1 MTDFLAPLFTPFTLG
16 SMTVPNRFVM
26 SPMTR
31 RQASNGIPLP
41 EVADYYRRRVEGGV
55 GLIVTEGVAIDHQSS
70 VGWTGVDG
78 PEIPHIYGDG
88 PLAAWSH
95 IVDVIHR
102 AGGRAVTQLW
112 HQGAMRVSGTGP
124 YPDAPSMRPSGFWGP
139 SDGRITMT
147 PEYMSRVGDPLP
159 PMTESDIADI
169 IASYGRGAAN
179 AKRVGFDAVGIHA
192 AHGYL
197 LDTFMW
203 KGTNHRTD
211 KWGGSIT
218 DRIEIVREVVRAVRA
233 SVGDLPIVMRVSQW
247 KQQDYDAQIAR
258 DPGELEAIMGPLA
271 DDGVD
276 LFDISA
282 RNFDAPAFSGS
293 ETSLSGWVKKVTGK
307 PTMTVGSIGLATALF
322 DKADGSAETTDNLRA
337 LLARFEEN
345 EFDLAGIGR
354 MLIAQPDWVNRAAAG
369 DVSGRYDRSMLA
381 RYF

>member
-31 RQASNGIPLP
+31 RQAHGGVPLP

-55 GLIVTEGVAIDHQSS
+55 GLIVTEGVAIDHPSS

-78 PEIPHIYGDG
+78 AEIPHMYGDDA
-88 PLAAWSH
+88 LAAWSR
-95 IVDVIHR
+95 IVEVIHA

-124 YPDAPSMRPSGFWGP
+124 HPDAPSMRPSGFWGP
-139 SDGRITMT
+139 GGGRITMS
-147 PEYMSRVGDPLP
+147 PEYLAQVREPLP
-159 PMTESDIADI
+159 PMTESDIAEV
-169 IASYGRGAAN
+169 IASYGRAAAN

-197 LDTFMW
+197 LDSFMW
-203 KGTNHRTD
+203 SGTNHRSD
-211 KWGGSIT
+211 RWGGSLEA
-218 DRIEIVREVVRAVRA
+218 RLAIVREVVREVRA
-233 SVGDLPIVMRVSQW
+233 NVGDLPVLMRVSQW
-247 KQQDYDAQIAR
+247 KQQDYDARIAEN
-258 DPGELEAIMGPLA
+258 PGELEALLGPLA

-282 RNFDAPAFSGS
+282 RNFDAPAFEASDL
-293 ETSLSGWVKKVTGK
+293 SLAGWVKKVTGR
-307 PTMTVGSIGLATALF
+307 PTMAVGSIGLATALF

-337 LLARFEEN
+337 LVDRFERD
-345 EFDLAGIGR
+345 EFDLAGVGR
-354 MLIAQPDWVNRAAAG
+354 MLIARPDWVKRAAVG
-369 DVSGRYDRSMLA
+369 DVSGKYDRSMLA
-381 RYF
+381 TYY